1 MYAPLFHDFR
11 KEKCFKKIYLI
22 LFSRGA
28 FISKPHS
35 STCVCM
41 SCRRHCPGEGPDSLR
56 QSLIR
61 INTYKALASP
71 AWLCLTTQD
80 PIHAAFKLSWELSC
94 LARKENE
101 FKKIYLSLSG
111 NITCLTTTSKSSI
124 FRTTSKIIKSHK
136 KDRNF
141 VFNLLSP
148 ALFRIKMGIFCKY
161 FLRRN
166 VLQMRVSKRLHI
178 FNRAVFVQNPNVM
191 SKHEYTLSNMV

>member
-1 MYAPLFHDFR
+1 MLL
-11 KEKCFKKIYLI
+11 KKLVKSKLELAQTLDQIVI
-22 LFSRGA
+22 LFCCSRGA

-35 STCVCM
+35 STCVCT
-41 SCRRHCPGEGPDSLR
+41 SCSRRHGHNQGVGEGPDSLR

-111 NITCLTTTSKSSI
+111 MCLAHVEKPILIYSKHKIYLQCLQLIYINVGIYLHLHGSVIHIINKLSI
-124 FRTTSKIIKSHK
+124 FNH
-136 KDRNF
+136 F
-141 VFNLLSP
+141 
-148 ALFRIKMGIFCKY
+148 G
-161 FLRRN
+161 
-166 VLQMRVSKRLHI
+166 
-178 FNRAVFVQNPNVM
+178 
-191 SKHEYTLSNMV
+191 